1 MKKIILLPVILLICS
16 QLFSQNTPEKC
27 GIEAYYDFLER
38 DHPDVRKMVDAEH
51 QKALDAIRQP
61 SYRSDGVVHTI
72 PIVIHI
78 VYENQDENISDAQV
92 QSQLDVLNTDFRK
105 MNEDASMVPSV
116 FANLVAD
123 AEIEFCLATLDPNGN
138 PTTGITRTSTN
149 VSEFGN
155 NNNVKF
161 DNTGGKTP
169 WNASHYLN
177 IWVCDLAGTVL
188 GFATSPGTNAAF
200 DGVVIDYDDFGTL
213 EETATF
219 PHNRGRTAT
228 HEVGHYLGLKHIWGG
243 GNCDV
248 DDGINDTPL
257 QEVSHNNCPTFG
269 SASTV
274 TCGSQ
279 DMFMN
284 YMDYVDDRC
293 MFMFTTEQ
301 VALMRFHLENSR
313 STLLQSTPIAC
324 DPTSGAGCDNLT
336 NSIEMGFEDNEDF
349 EKWTIINAND
359 DSKTWNISE
368 GLNQES
374 GARSGSKCMAYTW
387 STANNADDWIFSP
400 CFEVR
405 SGTAYKVG
413 FWYATSG
420 DYMEKMKV
428 GFSTS
433 ASPDDIL
440 GTPIDFGEIS
450 QAYNADFPN
459 RNYKEVVLDVPDF
472 GNIDIHIGFQC
483 YSDVEQHSL
492 LIDDIQIG
500 LIVDTEE
507 VIPSD
512 AIDIYPNPVT
522 NHLSVDLNF
531 DKNIEDLSIRL
542 ININGHTLEQKYFN
556 NYSKGNLSF
565 DLSDVP
571 NGVYMV
577 NIKADKHTDN
587 RKIVVCK

>member
-27 GIEAYYDFLER
+27 GIETYYDFLEH
-38 DHPDVRKMVDAEH
+38 DYPNVRKTIDAEH

-228 HEVGHYLGLKHIWGG
+228 HEVGHYLGLKHIWGD

-248 DDGINDTPL
+248 DDGISDTPL
-257 QEVSHNNCPTFG
+257 QEVSHKNCPIFG
-269 SASTV
+269 SPSTI

-450 QAYNADFPN
+450 QAYNADLPN

-531 DKNIEDLSIRL
+531 DKNIEDLSICL